1 MPGVGI
7 FREAALGSH
16 KGTGRYPDVQ
26 ANLPGVIPAG
36 CRHPEQHKDSEITFI
51 GVSRS
56 PSCAARTT
64 TVGYKG
70 GMIKKVHEAKH
81 EHIDGM
87 GVFFE
92 EIEKELEKRGIRARY
107 RDA

>member
-1 MPGVGI
+1 
-7 FREAALGSH
+7 
-16 KGTGRYPDVQ
+16 
-26 ANLPGVIPAG
+26 
-36 CRHPEQHKDSEITFI
+36 
-51 GVSRS
+51 
-56 PSCAARTT
+56 
-64 TVGYKG
+64 VGYKG

-92 EIEKELEKRGIRARY
+92 EIEKELEKRSIRARY